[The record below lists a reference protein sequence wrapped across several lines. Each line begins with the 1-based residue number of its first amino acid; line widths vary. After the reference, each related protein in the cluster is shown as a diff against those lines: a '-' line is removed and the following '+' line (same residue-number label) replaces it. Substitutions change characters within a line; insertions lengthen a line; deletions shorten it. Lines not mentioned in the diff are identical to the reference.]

1 VVARGRGS
9 RGAHLHER
17 IVALK
22 KTQQVTLLFFDHF
35 EFARFPQKK
44 TTHKQKKHIS
54 TKSLDLIKS

>member
-35 EFARFPQKK
+35 ELFPQKK